1 QVHMY
6 ADNVTV
12 AMRNA
17 IDETNRRREIPLA
30 YNTEYGIDP
39 TPLRKRIGDIT
50 DMLTREEI
58 DNHKLLAGGTRKAT
72 ETKISHTAGARATAA
87 ASDDLAGLIEELSAQ
102 MHQAAEELQF
112 EIAARLRD
120 EISDLKKE
128 LRQMVEATK

>member
-1 QVHMY
+1 
-6 ADNVTV
+6 
-12 AMRNA
+12 
-17 IDETNRRREIPLA
+17 LA
-30 YNTEYGIDP
+30 YNAEHGIDP

-50 DMLTREEI
+50 DMLAREEI
-58 DNHKLLAGGTRKAT
+58 DTQELLAGGYRKAAAT
-72 ETKISHTAGARATAA
+72 KASETQTVRSTPA

-128 LRQMVEATK
+128 LRQMIDATS